1 LSFFN
6 SKEEVLD
13 LQLTQYGKYLLS
25 RGKFRPTFYA
35 FFDDNV
41 LYDSVYGNFSE
52 SHTVVKDRIID
63 NTSYNKTQYV
73 YYGIESNI
81 KKIKRQMRTLGSTTF
96 IPVQPNVEKYY
107 TLTAPLGNSSM
118 EVDKKPYLEL
128 YFLEGDL
135 HEYSNEYT
143 GSHATLPIAQLSS
156 SITFK
161 TKIDKVNN
169 SSNSTVGAEA
179 AIASNRVGG
188 ITPDATNFEIK
199 NNERVYENVVINSEN
214 SITVRGQEIL
224 IDITEFN
231 SDYTNENF
239 EIELFIV
246 KEEDMSGS
254 AISPNLVGKKKYK
267 REVLEP
273 LKFGEKLSN
282 IENNL
287 LLDDEDVLRKRAT
300 FRLQPSE
307 DPEFAEYY
315 FNVLVDEEIDLC
327 RSIDKIKQRMPNYDI
342 KLKCPDA
349 AALASSVTNISSI
362 YGSDITEEDCESC
375 EV

>member
-1 LSFFN
+1 M
-6 SKEEVLD
+6 
-13 LQLTQYGKYLLS
+13 
-25 RGKFRPTFYA
+25 
-35 FFDDNV
+35 
-41 LYDSVYGNFSE
+41 YDSTYGSFSE
-52 SHTVVKDRIID
+52 SHTVIKDRIID
-63 NTSYNKTQYV
+63 NTAYNKTQYV

-118 EVDKKPYLEL
+118 QVDKKPYLEL

-135 HEYSNEYT
+135 HQYSTEYT
-143 GSHATLPIAQLSS
+143 GSHATLPIPQLSS

-161 TKIDKVNN
+161 SKVNKIN
-169 SSNSTVGAEA
+169 NSTNSIVGGEA

-188 ITPDATNFEIK
+188 TTPDATEFQLK
-199 NNERVYENVVINSEN
+199 NNERIYENIIINTEN
-214 SITVRGQEIL
+214 SIVVRGQEIL

-246 KEEDMSGS
+246 KEEDLSGS
-254 AISPNLVGKKKYK
+254 AISPNLSGKKKYK

-273 LKFGEKLSN
+273 LKFGEKFSN

-287 LLDDEDVLRKRAT
+287 LLDNEEVLRKRAT
-300 FRLQPSE
+300 FRMQPSE

-349 AALASSVTNISSI
+349 KELTATNISSI

-375 EV
+375 KV

>member
-1 LSFFN
+1 MSFFN
-6 SKEEVLD
+6 SKEDVLD

-25 RGKFRPTFYA
+25 RGKFKPTYYA
-35 FFDDNV
+35 FYDDNV
-41 LYDSVYGNFSE
+41 MYDSTYGSFSE
-52 SHTVVKDRIID
+52 SHTVIKDRIID
-63 NTSYNKTQYV
+63 NTAYNKTQYV

-118 EVDKKPYLEL
+118 QVDKKPYLEL

-135 HEYSNEYT
+135 HQYSTEYT
-143 GSHATLPIAQLSS
+143 GSHATLPIPQLSS

-161 TKIDKVNN
+161 SKVNKIN
-169 SSNSTVGAEA
+169 NSTNSIVGGEA

-188 ITPDATNFEIK
+188 TTPDATEFQLK
-199 NNERVYENVVINSEN
+199 NNERIYENIIINTEN
-214 SITVRGQEIL
+214 SIVVRGQEIL

-246 KEEDMSGS
+246 KEEDLSGS
-254 AISPNLVGKKKYK
+254 AISPNLSGKKKYK

-273 LKFGEKLSN
+273 LKFGEKFSN

-287 LLDDEDVLRKRAT
+287 LLDNEEVLRKRAT
-300 FRLQPSE
+300 FRMQPSE

-349 AALASSVTNISSI
+349 KELTATNISSI

-375 EV
+375 KV